1 MTQQSPQN
9 LSIVS
14 VKNSF
19 SIEDTVW
26 VRDSAVYQV
35 QKWKYLVKKQM
46 VNSGENELLVWLDEL
61 ANQGWELISQ
71 SVNLGFYIFKK
82 PAQ

>member
-1 MTQQSPQN
+1 MP
-9 LSIVS
+9 IAS
-14 VKNSF
+14 VKNTF
-19 SIEDTVW
+19 SIKDTVP

-46 VNSGENELLVWLDEL
+46 DKHGENELLVWLDEL

-71 SVNLGFYIFKK
+71 PVNLGFYIFKK